1 VKRHLEKA
9 TESFNTV
16 HTPSEPFATP
26 KRDEFAVFSGVT
38 STMRAVASTPLPLLC
53 SSSVSSTPSPP
64 ETHRAASGSTHRP
77 SQPAAPQ
84 PSLRPAGI
92 ETETPP
98 WSQVHPALID
108 QLVSFESQME
118 SSPVAGGGY
127 IYGPSTPS
135 DTSQAHSQFST
146 STGLES
152 LTRPTYP
159 QQALRGYPRSHVSQ
173 YSRSSSP
180 TSAASD
186 AGAPDG
192 RWGAPHATMHQQFAR
207 PITPPLPGLHT
218 PRDPVLRQSGSLSL
232 ADAWSQFM
240 MQMEIP
246 SATPQRSS

>member
-1 VKRHLEKA
+1 
-9 TESFNTV
+9 
-16 HTPSEPFATP
+16 
-26 KRDEFAVFSGVT
+26 
-38 STMRAVASTPLPLLC
+38 MRAVASTPLPLVC
-53 SSSVSSTPSPP
+53 SSVSSTPSPP

-77 SQPAAPQ
+77 SQLAAPQ

-135 DTSQAHSQFST
+135 DTSQTHSQFST

-152 LTRPTYP
+152 SSRLTYP
-159 QQALRGYPRSHVSQ
+159 QQALRGYPRSHDPQ

-186 AGAPDG
+186 ASAPDG

-207 PITPPLPGLHT
+207 PTTPLLPGLRA

>member
-1 VKRHLEKA
+1 MKRHLEKA
-9 TESFNTV
+9 TESFNAA

-38 STMRAVASTPLPLLC
+38 STIRAVASTPLPLT
-53 SSSVSSTPSPP
+53 SMSSTPSPP
-64 ETHRAASGSTHRP
+64 ETHRTTSGSTHQP

-127 IYGPSTPS
+127 VYGPSTPS
-135 DTSQAHSQFST
+135 DTSQAHSQFLT
-146 STGLES
+146 PTELES
-152 LTRPTYP
+152 SSRPMN
-159 QQALRGYPRSHVSQ
+159 QQRALRGYPRSRDPQ

-180 TSAASD
+180 ASAASD
-186 AGAPDG
+186 ISAPDG
-192 RWGAPHATMHQQFAR
+192 RWGAPRATMHPQFAR
-207 PITPPLPGLHT
+207 PLTPPLPSLRT
-218 PRDPVLRQSGSLSL
+218 PREPELRQSGSLSL

-240 MQMEIP
+240 MQMEVP
-246 SATPQRSS
+246 PATPQRSS